1 LNGEGTR
8 DRGGA
13 SSTFPKTF
21 VFPDQ
26 CLFLLSVVGFSLP
39 FNFGDFWQSWH
50 LWQSPCVLPRN
61 DVPVIGL
68 QFVGMRFFHRLPL
81 VLFLAGATAAGFL
94 INSLHAAVPLS
105 AEAAKEEQAVL
116 APINAM
122 FDGMAK
128 RDAAAIKKPLLPGGG
143 MVLMRDG
150 KPTQM
155 TFEAF
160 ADAVGKP
167 GKAQI
172 EERIHDPLVRIDNDL
187 ALVWAPF
194 DFLVDGK
201 VDHCGTD
208 LFNLVRADGK
218 WLIAS
223 VADTG
228 RKDCA
233 GK

>member
-1 LNGEGTR
+1 M
-8 DRGGA
+8 
-13 SSTFPKTF
+13 KI
-21 VFPDQ
+21 
-26 CLFLLSVVGFSLP
+26 FL
-39 FNFGDFWQSWH
+39 
-50 LWQSPCVLPRN
+50 
-61 DVPVIGL
+61 
-68 QFVGMRFFHRLPL
+68 RLPL

-94 INSLHAAVPLS
+94 MNSLHAAAPLS
-105 AEAAKEEQAVL
+105 AEPSAKEAEAVM
-116 APINAM
+116 APITAM

-143 MVLMRDG
+143 LVLMRDG

-155 TFEAF
+155 TFDAF
-160 ADAVGKP
+160 AEAVGKP

-208 LFNLVRADGK
+208 LFNLVRTDGK

-228 RKDCA
+228 RKDCH
-233 GK
+233 

>member
-1 LNGEGTR
+1 M
-8 DRGGA
+8 
-13 SSTFPKTF
+13 K
-21 VFPDQ
+21 
-26 CLFLLSVVGFSLP
+26 LFNRS
-39 FNFGDFWQSWH
+39 H
-50 LWQSPCVLPRN
+50 L
-61 DVPVIGL
+61 I
-68 QFVGMRFFHRLPL
+68 
-81 VLFLAGATAAGFL
+81 LFLAATTAAGFF
-94 INSLHAAVPLS
+94 INSLHAAAPLS
-105 AEAAKEEQAVL
+105 TEPSAKDAQAVL
-116 APINAM
+116 APITAM

-155 TFEAF
+155 TFDAF

-187 ALVWAPF
+187 AVVWAPF

-233 GK
+233 AK

>member
-1 LNGEGTR
+1 MNL
-8 DRGGA
+8 
-13 SSTFPKTF
+13 
-21 VFPDQ
+21 
-26 CLFLLSVVGFSLP
+26 
-39 FNFGDFWQSWH
+39 
-50 LWQSPCVLPRN
+50 
-61 DVPVIGL
+61 
-68 QFVGMRFFHRLPL
+68 FHRSHL
-81 VLFLAGATAAGFL
+81 VLFLAAATAAGFF
-94 INSLHAAVPLS
+94 INSLHATTSLS
-105 AEAAKEEQAVL
+105 AEPSAKEAEAVM
-116 APINAM
+116 APITAM
-122 FDGMAK
+122 FEGMAK

-155 TFEAF
+155 TFDAF

-187 ALVWAPF
+187 AVVWAPF
-194 DFLVDGK
+194 EFLVDGK

-228 RKDCA
+228 RKDCSA
-233 GK
+233 K